1 MRQAVDMRYHLS
13 LIGWAVR
20 LHFKRWSRYRADVV
34 LWLIS
39 IWFTVG
45 IQATFLWVTY
55 HAAGGTLLG
64 YNGHQLI
71 GFLGIAL
78 LSTGIAQSVSHGI
91 TLHLARS
98 VWKGDFDFWLL
109 QPVPIVLRMIVEE
122 VGIVWFWPHVLIG
135 AILIV
140 TQFSISKLPLIFL
153 SAAIASI
160 IEAGF
165 VLMICI
171 PSIKWGRWDPSQGLW
186 EYTEKARSVPI
197 GQTKNIML
205 WIASFGVLQYT
216 LALMVTSGE
225 LPLWI
230 FALIVLTVWLLALGL
245 LKILLSS
252 YTSASS

>member
-1 MRQAVDMRYHLS
+1 MRYHLS

-78 LSTGIAQSVSHGI
+78 LSTGIAQSVSIGI
-91 TLHLARS
+91 TLHFAKC
-98 VWKGDFDFWLL
+98 VWKGDFDYWLIQPAPMFLRIML
-109 QPVPIVLRMIVEE
+109 QEIGIVWYWPHMF
-122 VGIVWFWPHVLIG
+122 VGIVLCAYAIPPGQWMLSAVVILLAALMEM
-135 AILIV
+135 AIL
-140 TQFSISKLPLIFL
+140 LLI
-153 SAAIASI
+153 A
-160 IEAGF
+160 
-165 VLMICI
+165 V
-171 PSIKWGRWDPSQGLW
+171 PSIKWGRWDPGEGIW
-186 EYTEKARSVPI
+186 EYVEKARSVPI